1 MSLFPSTS
9 LTLLQKLAV
18 EVTGGNE
25 AAWVRFFGLYTPA
38 MRRFVEWNDK
48 VHDPDDVIQ
57 DVYLKLVEILRSQKY
72 QPDKARFRTFLATLI
87 RRQLVSLY
95 RHDQAR
101 GAAVNV
107 PLDAVSEEPFVPAL
121 QATEIDL
128 KWARA
133 KHAAAIEHV
142 LTKTALS
149 AQSKRVYRAHVLEGR
164 SAEEVAGEFGISK
177 NLVGQIKFRVD
188 KAVSIIE
195 EEFADEN

>member
-1 MSLFPSTS
+1 M
-9 LTLLQKLAV
+9 
-18 EVTGGNE
+18 
-25 AAWVRFFGLYTPA
+25 
-38 MRRFVEWNDK
+38 
-48 VHDPDDVIQ
+48 
-57 DVYLKLVEILRSQKY
+57 
-72 QPDKARFRTFLATLI
+72 
-87 RRQLVSLY
+87 
-95 RHDQAR
+95 
-101 GAAVNV
+101 NV
-107 PLDAVSEEPFVPAL
+107 PLDAVSEAPSVPAL

-133 KHAAAIEHV
+133 KHAAAVEHV

-164 SAEEVAGEFGISK
+164 SAEEVAVEFGISK